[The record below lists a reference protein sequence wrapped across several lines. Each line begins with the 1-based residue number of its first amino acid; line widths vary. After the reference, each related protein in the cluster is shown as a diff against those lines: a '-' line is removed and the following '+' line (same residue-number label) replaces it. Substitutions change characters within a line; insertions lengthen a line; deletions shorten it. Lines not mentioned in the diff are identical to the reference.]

1 MDRGELD
8 QIAATDAAREETLRR
23 VPHTSGQALTI
34 QQVSDIT
41 GFQEGYLRRMCR
53 NYKPG
58 SDTGDSQ
65 HIKARRVSAVGSG
78 PPQWIIERSE
88 LAAFLERRKPP
99 ATRFCY
105 DATFTLAKSVSL
117 LGLLSSDRLRTEV
130 VAAAKHANQTDIDHL
145 NVHASSARVT
155 EDGRIRVVQ
164 SDGLAVASYMH
175 ATSRADDPALHIH
188 NVILNAVSCEDGVD
202 RTINSPVLY
211 RESATASAL
220 AEAELRWQLMRRLG
234 VVFVPK
240 DDTRDIS
247 EVVGFDADILAAFSK
262 RRAEIEASLTAAC
275 RTPRRPRPPTWPEPA
290 KSKTPSSTSAP
301 PAASAKPKA
310 PTPTPKPSAAG

>member
-1 MDRGELD
+1 MSRQRGYHRPIRLYSRHHSARAGHTGEYRRQSDRVEPCEH
-8 QIAATDAAREETLRR
+8 R
-23 VPHTSGQALTI
+23 
-34 QQVSDIT
+34 
-41 GFQEGYLRRMCR
+41 
-53 NYKPG
+53 
-58 SDTGDSQ
+58 DTG
-65 HIKARRVSAVGSG
+65 
-78 PPQWIIERSE
+78 QWIIERSE

-240 DDTRDIS
+240 DDTRDIF